1 MTNEQL
7 YFAVGVPL
15 AVNTTVVLLVFWA
28 LSARIT
34 DLRET
39 LMAAWRAELR
49 RVEGVFDARLK
60 HLEEK

>member
-15 AVNTTVVLLVFWA
+15 GVNTALVLLVFWA

-34 DLRET
+34 DRAT
-39 LMAAWRAELR
+39 TIGCAPNSAASKRFSTPA
-49 RVEGVFDARLK
+49 
-60 HLEEK
+60 